1 MTNHP
6 TFNQTKAKLQ
16 QLPQTINLAL
26 VKLKQNKFLQK
37 GAQKILVA
45 ESDSFG
51 LKALVVYPSG
61 NQLVIEKSAYSNNP
75 DPQSALGEVLA
86 QLGYEGKE
94 LPKEA
99 ILNSANVIPAL
110 LDLPIDDSASLSSPK
125 MLELVRWEMETLM
138 SEQLSQWTIGWLLM
152 GRGYLSETQRDE
164 ILHEMTDGAQIS
176 ANRGGRAPARFGEEA
191 IKREFVTREH
201 LEECLALQ
209 ENLFLLDDAID
220 CSWYPKPTDSSK
232 NTGQKGLWSC
242 TAISSA
248 QRREWVNAF
257 DHHKI
262 RLKWLYPIAGVSACS
277 LSLNHSPLDGPK
289 TQQAQILCEIQSGYI
304 ACSRIENQQL
314 TQFSHAKCC
323 DHSVTVDEIAALCQ
337 SLLSTDIND
346 IFYSGQ
352 HPRIN
357 ELVTALS
364 TSLNRKMIPVS
375 ELLETQC
382 QIGSM
387 VSGAPAFNLMH
398 WSSLIGASQHFFD
411 LAATRCAVQLQGKE
425 PPPPLYKQ
433 PQIQFYG
440 ICALL
445 LLAATVTEAYF
456 AFSNSAM
463 KTQIAENE
471 IQISKIQRINE
482 TTNSKSAAY
491 KDVQL
496 KYEKLEQQYKRLK
509 DRKNNIES
517 VLIKRQQFAES
528 LLPMIANNLPEKI
541 ILHKITEENWYQLRI
556 EGWSLTQSAIDD
568 FNAQL
573 SRAAERW
580 HLYISDSPS
589 EVQTGWQKLEGYK
602 FSFTLKLKP

>member
-1 MTNHP
+1 
-6 TFNQTKAKLQ
+6 
-16 QLPQTINLAL
+16 
-26 VKLKQNKFLQK
+26 
-37 GAQKILVA
+37 
-45 ESDSFG
+45 
-51 LKALVVYPSG
+51 
-61 NQLVIEKSAYSNNP
+61 
-75 DPQSALGEVLA
+75 
-86 QLGYEGKE
+86 
-94 LPKEA
+94 
-99 ILNSANVIPAL
+99 
-110 LDLPIDDSASLSSPK
+110 
-125 MLELVRWEMETLM
+125 
-138 SEQLSQWTIGWLLM
+138 M
-152 GRGYLSETQRDE
+152 GRGHLSEAQRDE
-164 ILHEMTDGAQIS
+164 ILQEMTEDAQVS
-176 ANRGGRAPARFGEEA
+176 ASRGGRAPARFGEEA
-191 IKREFVTREH
+191 IKREFVTREQ

-232 NTGQKGLWSC
+232 NTNQKGLWSC

-262 RLKWLYPIAGVSACS
+262 RLNWIYPIAGVSACS
-277 LSLNHSPLDGPK
+277 LSLNHSPLNAPN
-289 TQQAQILCEIQSGYI
+289 TQQAQILCEIESGYI

-314 TQFSHAKCC
+314 TQFSHAKYC
-323 DHSVTVDEIAALCQ
+323 DHSVTVVEISALCQ
-337 SLLSTDIND
+337 SLLSTDISD

-357 ELVTALS
+357 ELVAALS
-364 TSLNRKMIPVS
+364 VSLNRKMVPVS

-382 QIGSM
+382 QIDSM
-387 VSGAPAFNLMH
+387 VSDSSAFDLMH

-433 PQIQFYG
+433 PQIQLYG
-440 ICALL
+440 VCALL
-445 LLAATVTEAYF
+445 LLAVTVTEAYF
-456 AFSNSAM
+456 AFSNNAM
-463 KTQIAENE
+463 KTQITKNE

-482 TTNSKSAAY
+482 NTNSKSDEY

-496 KYEKLEQQYKRLK
+496 KYEQLEQQYKRLK

-541 ILHKITEENWYQLRI
+541 ILHKITEETWYQLRI
-556 EGWSLTQSAIDD
+556 EGWSMTQSAIDD

-573 SRAAERW
+573 SRAAEIW
-580 HLYISDSPS
+580 NLYISDSPS

-602 FSFTLKLKP
+602 FSFTLKLKT

>member
-1 MTNHP
+1 MTNNP
-6 TFNQTKAKLQ
+6 TKTKLH
-16 QLPQTINLAL
+16 QLPQTVSQILE
-26 VKLKQNKFLQK
+26 KLKQNNFFNKK
-37 GAQKILVA
+37 STQKILVA

-51 LKALVVYPSG
+51 LKALIIFPSG

-86 QLGYEGKE
+86 QLGCEGKDF
-94 LPKEA
+94 PKEA
-99 ILNSANVIPAL
+99 ILNCANVIPAL
-110 LDLPIDDSASLSSPK
+110 LDLPVDDSSSLSSPK

-152 GRGYLSETQRDE
+152 GRGHLSEAQRDE
-164 ILHEMTDGAQIS
+164 ILQEMTEDAQVS
-176 ANRGGRAPARFGEEA
+176 ASRGGRAPARFGEEA
-191 IKREFVTREH
+191 IKREYVTREQ

-232 NTGQKGLWSC
+232 NTSQKGLWSC

-248 QRREWVNAF
+248 HRREWVNAF
-257 DHHKI
+257 DYHKI
-262 RLKWLYPIAGVSACS
+262 RLNWIYPIAGVSACS
-277 LSLNHSPLDGPK
+277 LSLDPK
-289 TQQAQILCEIQSGYI
+289 TQHAQILCEIQSGYI

-323 DHSVTVDEIAALCQ
+323 DHSVTVDEISALCQ
-337 SLLSTDIND
+337 SLLSTDISN

-357 ELVTALS
+357 ELVAALS
-364 TSLNRKMIPVS
+364 VSLNREMIPVS

-382 QIGSM
+382 QIDTMISGS
-387 VSGAPAFNLMH
+387 PAFNLMH

-411 LAATRCAVQLQGKE
+411 LAATRCAVQLQGKA
-425 PPPPLYKQ
+425 PPPPIYKQ
-433 PQIQFYG
+433 PQIQLYG

-445 LLAATVTEAYF
+445 LLAVAVTEAYF
-456 AFSNSAM
+456 VFSTSSM
-463 KTQIAENE
+463 ETQIADNE
-471 IQISKIQRINE
+471 VKISNIEFINE
-482 TTNSKSAAY
+482 TTNSKSEEY
-491 KDVQL
+491 KEVQL
-496 KYEKLEQQYKRLK
+496 KYDKLEQQYNRLK
-509 DRKNNIES
+509 ERKYNIES

-528 LLPMIANNLPEKI
+528 LLPMIANNLPDKI
-541 ILHKITEENWYQLRI
+541 ILHKVTEETWYQLRI
-556 EGWSLTQSAIDD
+556 EGWSMTQSAIDD

-573 SRAAERW
+573 SRAAEIW
-580 HLYISDSPS
+580 NLYISDSPS

-602 FSFTLKLKP
+602 FSFTLKLKT